1 MDRIRDALR
10 QLGGLQSVASFS
22 LLYYNF
28 LAERL
33 ADEDAGDRTLRRS
46 FAELVEWEVRYHT
59 ALGNLTDADGVSII
73 GIGDLADKRHA
84 GLCEVVARLSRMSGL
99 SGRRE
104 ATRQLIVAECFYQTV
119 MYERVVSCLEAAI
132 EAGARDPLVFFSL
145 GYNRYVVAE
154 QVFAATDASTGD
166 HVVVDA
172 RGYRRAL
179 LEAVTAFEDG
189 LSGGELDAQLY
200 WWIGTCLERAGFA
213 NAARKAFREAEQG
226 AEEQALE
233 PTEQTD
239 GSQEPFGEEDAE
251 LEMVRRALR
260 RPCRASDIIGDGRPC

>member
-1 MDRIRDALR
+1 MDRIRHALR
-10 QLGGLQSVASFS
+10 QLGGLQSVSSFS
-22 LLYYNF
+22 RLYYDF
-28 LAERL
+28 VAQRL

-46 FAELVEWEVRYHT
+46 FADLVEWEVRYHT

-84 GLCEVVARLSRMSGL
+84 GLCEIVARLSRMRGL
-99 SGRRE
+99 PGDRE
-104 ATRQLIVAECFYQTV
+104 ATRRLIMAECFYQTV

-154 QVFAATDASTGD
+154 EVFAATDASTGD
-166 HVVVDA
+166 QVVVDV
-172 RGYRRAL
+172 RSYRRAL

-189 LSGGELDAQLY
+189 LSGGELDPQLY
-200 WWIGTCLERAGFA
+200 WWIGTCLDRAGFA

-226 AEEQALE
+226 AEQQAPEPNEQGGGLQD
-233 PTEQTD
+233 PL
-239 GSQEPFGEEDAE
+239 GEEDAE
-251 LEMVRRALR
+251 LEMVRQALR
-260 RPCRASDIIGDGRPC
+260 QPCRASDIIGDERPC